1 MGIWAEALHKCRM
14 SDRGFNEF
22 KHKKQPLELPRA
34 QSTKYYSAHVAKS
47 RLLAK
52 QAAWPDSSPARAA
65 RYIAADQYP
74 RQRTD
79 EAVVG
84 AVMTCVWSGERAHQP
99 ADCEE
104 HGILKQR
111 GEEEDRIV
119 AAHGEGWERQ
129 PDQLMMM
136 LAETL
141 NPLSVRI
148 LLRDVSMRGGGS
160 VAWTVGAS
168 PASSSASVLRS
179 SIEF

>member
-1 MGIWAEALHKCRM
+1 
-14 SDRGFNEF
+14 
-22 KHKKQPLELPRA
+22 
-34 QSTKYYSAHVAKS
+34 
-47 RLLAK
+47 
-52 QAAWPDSSPARAA
+52 
-65 RYIAADQYP
+65 
-74 RQRTD
+74 
-79 EAVVG
+79 
-84 AVMTCVWSGERAHQP
+84 
-99 ADCEE
+99 
-104 HGILKQR
+104 LKQR